1 MASPFRVGV
10 VGTGFGATVHV
21 PAFTQ
26 APDFEVV
33 AITSRRR
40 ENAERVAEE
49 HGIGWA
55 GDDYRAMLKEAP
67 LDVVSIATPGGLHH
81 EIAVAAA
88 EAGKHVLSEKPFTTS
103 LTQAKAMLAAVE
115 KAGVGHA
122 VNHEFRMIPARQAF
136 RRMVAEGYLGDLFD
150 VRAVLD
156 LGMLFNTSRKWSWW
170 SDRQQYGGMLQAMSS
185 HLIDFLTW
193 SFGDISAL
201 SGRLDT
207 YIRERPTDDGT
218 PRPVTSD
225 DANAALF
232 RFASGAS
239 GLLFVSGA
247 ARAQRSIIEAHGS
260 LGSLSIDNNRLL
272 AAREPGKLEPVELP
286 TPEGQAQG
294 QGPVPLMV
302 DYLSHVARVFRG
314 EPDDNV
320 ATFAQGVR
328 VQAVLDAIHQSSD
341 SGAARTEIAG

>member
-115 KAGVGHA
+115 KAGVG
-122 VNHEFRMIPARQAF
+122 
-136 RRMVAEGYLGDLFD
+136 
-150 VRAVLD
+150 
-156 LGMLFNTSRKWSWW
+156 
-170 SDRQQYGGMLQAMSS
+170 
-185 HLIDFLTW
+185 
-193 SFGDISAL
+193 
-201 SGRLDT
+201 
-207 YIRERPTDDGT
+207 
-218 PRPVTSD
+218 
-225 DANAALF
+225 
-232 RFASGAS
+232 
-239 GLLFVSGA
+239 
-247 ARAQRSIIEAHGS
+247 
-260 LGSLSIDNNRLL
+260 
-272 AAREPGKLEPVELP
+272 
-286 TPEGQAQG
+286 
-294 QGPVPLMV
+294 
-302 DYLSHVARVFRG
+302 
-314 EPDDNV
+314 
-320 ATFAQGVR
+320 
-328 VQAVLDAIHQSSD
+328 
-341 SGAARTEIAG
+341 